1 MNYSY
6 EKTCVEL
13 YSILINLELLNLFY
27 AYLMKNKKPKRNW
40 GKKIS
45 RWLPNLYYVG
55 TLVSLLFILA
65 QAFYAKRSIVE
76 SSEWEK
82 AKMTIDNV
90 ERFKIE
96 SSKSPIANKE
106 VWIFGDR
113 LNPDFSTRE
122 GSAAPRTDSLRNVF
136 ESLFIDD
143 TKDRKEWLISATDE
157 LERMIDVMDAFA
169 YPIIMGYAN
178 EIGSYRSVAR
188 QYYTYGAYIMPYA
201 FAQYPNIGIHAKL
214 LYRLWRIRYEQI
226 LVIEHAI
233 QYPNIVEIRGLDKIK
248 DNLLFF
254 EEDKITLASLKR
266 YNKRLDKEI
275 KKIQK
280 EIEEFRKSSYE

>member
-1 MNYSY
+1 
-6 EKTCVEL
+6 
-13 YSILINLELLNLFY
+13 
-27 AYLMKNKKPKRNW
+27 MKNKRLKKNW
-40 GKKIS
+40 GRKIS

-82 AKMTIDNV
+82 AKMTIENI
-90 ERFKIE
+90 EQFKIE
-96 SSKSPIANKE
+96 SSKSPVANKE
-106 VWIFGDR
+106 IWLFGDR

-122 GSAAPRTDSLRNVF
+122 GSTSPRADTLRHVF

-143 TKDRKEWLISATDE
+143 TKDKKEWTISATNE

-178 EIGSYRSVAR
+178 EIGSFRSVAR

-214 LYRLWRIRYEQI
+214 LYRLWRVRYEQVLLI
-226 LVIEHAI
+226 DHAI
-233 QYPNIVEIRGLDKIK
+233 QHPNTLEARYLNKQK

-254 EEDKITLASLKR
+254 EEDEITTASLKR
-266 YNKRLDKEI
+266 YSKKLDKEI